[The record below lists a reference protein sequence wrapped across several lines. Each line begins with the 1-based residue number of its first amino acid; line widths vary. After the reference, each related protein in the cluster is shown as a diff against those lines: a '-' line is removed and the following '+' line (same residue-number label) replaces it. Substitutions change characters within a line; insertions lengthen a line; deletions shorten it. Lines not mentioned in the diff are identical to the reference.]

1 MSTPSLQS
9 VLDHLLTNV
18 LPAADE
24 YAEAERQLSEAFS
37 QDENAANWKA
47 AADRAKRRASDLAVA
62 IDGLTDRAHIAT
74 GTSKTA
80 IRKSV
85 GDLCLWPGG
94 ESPRTDAL
102 ERVRAIANAYKH
114 QELTDTSLPISSE
127 RDVLAL
133 GAGFGV
139 DGWGVG
145 KFGGVEVLITD
156 KSGKTWKF
164 LGDAVVSIAAWFRFL
179 NAAGISLPTD
189 PVHSLN
195 VQVHP

>member
-9 VLDHLLTNV
+9 VLNHLLTNV

-24 YAEAERQLSEAFS
+24 YAEAERQLSEAFN
-37 QDENAANWKA
+37 QDKNPASWKA

-74 GTSKTA
+74 SASKTS

-85 GDLCLWPGG
+85 GDLCVWPGG
-94 ESPRTDAL
+94 DTPRTGAL

-114 QELTDTSLPISSE
+114 QELTDASLPICSE

-145 KFGGVEVLITD
+145 KFGGVEILITD

-179 NAAGISLPTD
+179 NASGITLPAD
-189 PVHSLN
+189 PIHSLN
-195 VQVHP
+195 VKVHP